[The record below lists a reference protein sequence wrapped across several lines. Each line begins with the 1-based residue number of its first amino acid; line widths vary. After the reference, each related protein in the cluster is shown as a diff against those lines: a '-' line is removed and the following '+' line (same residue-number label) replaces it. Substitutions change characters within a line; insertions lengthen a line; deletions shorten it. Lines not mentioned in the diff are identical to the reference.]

1 MKKSEI
7 NEKVFSAHSYKS
19 VSTSAA
25 FVKGVQLR
33 DILETANWSNAKT
46 FYTFYKRELNND
58 YSDTI
63 LRLSR
68 RWICYRN
75 VFFARSINWFP
86 LFGGLDLCIHVLIFS
101 EKVIQVYRLYVNKWL
116 RNVVTDYKI
125 SLWFIKI
132 QFSFLCCWV
141 ILF

>member
-1 MKKSEI
+1 MKKCEI

-46 FYTFYKRELNND
+46 FYTFYKRERNND

-75 VFFARSINWFP
+75 VFFCTFHQ
-86 LFGGLDLCIHVLIFS
+86 L
-101 EKVIQVYRLYVNKWL
+101 
-116 RNVVTDYKI
+116 I
-125 SLWFIKI
+125 SLIRRIGFVHTCTYLQWKSDSGV
-132 QFSFLCCWV
+132 QTVCE
-141 ILF
+141 